1 MTFTPLFARAPSRA
15 ARALMIASL
24 LGLSPLLQAADKAAI
39 APVAAQGAENG
50 YSLTLKQLGRRD
62 TMNLQGVESSD
73 SVNFDIRADQV
84 VTGAQL
90 LLNYSYSPALL
101 ADLSQINVLV
111 NDEVA
116 ASLPLPKE
124 GAGTAQ
130 QAVVQIPPHLITEFN
145 RLRLQFIGHYS
156 MSCEDPLHSSLW
168 AKISNTSE
176 LKVQVSSIQ
185 LKDDL
190 SVLPLPFFDK
200 RDARQVNLPFVFATA
215 PDNATLEAAATLS
228 SWFGAMASYRGATFP
243 TAYGTIPAKGNAIVL
258 VLSPNAVDVNG
269 VKVAQATGPTLNLIA
284 NPNDPQ
290 GKLLIV
296 SGRDGAEL
304 KRAATAV
311 ALGSPVLA
319 GNSVVIDKLESLAPR
334 RPYDAPNWVPS
345 DRPVRLGELVELKK
359 LSVSGYNPGAIN
371 VDFRLPPDLFNWR
384 EEGVPLHLKY
394 RYTPQQVSTNSSLLV
409 GLDDQFM
416 KSMPLPSITNLAD
429 GKTLLSMMQKD
440 NTLPREATVLL
451 PISSASPMS
460 KLQLRFMYDYIK
472 EGECRDIIVDNMRG
486 AIDPDSSLDISGY
499 QHFIAM
505 PNLGVFNDAGFPFT
519 RLADLSESA
528 VVLPDTFGTDELSAY
543 LTILGRFG
551 ESTGYPATAVKVV
564 QAKDVQ
570 SVADKDLLVIA
581 TGADQPLF
589 KQWQQYLPATADGPQ
604 QHFKLSD
611 LPRYVST
618 WISPD
623 AEANKHAANAAISF
637 NSLSTS
643 TWFAGF
649 ESPLKAGRSVVL
661 ISSTKPAGLQAA
673 TAVLIGGDQYKDT
686 IQGSLAV
693 VQGTQV
699 DSLVADQQY
708 YVGKLGLF
716 KSVQWQLSQN
726 LGWMLLFTFLGLAI
740 VSCLIY
746 LSLRARAKR
755 RLA

>member
-1 MTFTPLFARAPSRA
+1 MTFTPLFARAHSRA
-15 ARALMIASL
+15 ALALMIASL
-24 LGLSPLLQAADKAAI
+24 LGLSPQLQAADKAAI
-39 APVAAQGAENG
+39 APVAAQGAEDG

-62 TMNLQGVESSD
+62 SMNLQGVESSD

-124 GAGTAQ
+124 GAGTVQ

-176 LKVQVSSIQ
+176 LKVQVSPIL

-284 NPNDPQ
+284 NPNDPH

-304 KRAATAV
+304 KRASTAV
-311 ALGSPVLA
+311 ALGNPVLA
-319 GNSVVIDKLESLAPR
+319 GSSVVIDKLESLAPR

-359 LSVSGYNPGAIN
+359 LSVSGYNPGPIS

-384 EEGVPLHLKY
+384 EAGVPLHLKY

-451 PISSASPMS
+451 PVSSASPMS

-486 AIDPDSSLDISGY
+486 TIDPDSSLDISNY

-589 KQWQQYLPATADGPQ
+589 KQWQQYLPATVDGPQ

-623 AEANKHAANAAISF
+623 AEANKHAANAALSF

-661 ISSTKPAGLQAA
+661 ISSTKPEGLQAA

-693 VQGTQV
+693 VQGMQV
-699 DSLVADQQY
+699 NSLVADQQY

-740 VSCLIY
+740 VTCLIY

>member
-359 LSVSGYNPGAIN
+359 LSVSGYNPGAIS

>member
-1 MTFTPLFARAPSRA
+1 MTSTFLFARTHVRA
-15 ARALMIASL
+15 ALALVTASL
-24 LGLSPLLQAADKAAI
+24 LGLSPLLQAAEKPPA
-39 APVAAQGAENG
+39 APVASDG

-84 VTGAQL
+84 VTGAQV

-116 ASLPLPKE
+116 ASIPLTKE

-130 QAVVQIPPHLITEFN
+130 QTLVQIPPHLITEFN
-145 RLRLQFIGHYS
+145 RLRVQFIGHYS

-168 AKISNTSE
+168 AKISNSSE
-176 LKVQVSSIQ
+176 LKLQVSQIP

-190 SVLPLPFFDK
+190 SILPLPFFDK
-200 RDARQVNLPFVFATA
+200 RDARQVSLPFVFATA

-228 SWFGAMASYRGATFP
+228 SWFGALASYRGATFP
-243 TAYGTIPAKGNAIVL
+243 TTYGTLPAKGNAIVL
-258 VLSPNAVDVNG
+258 VLSPSAVDVNG

-290 GKLLIV
+290 GKLLVV

-311 ALGSPVLA
+311 VLGNSVLA
-319 GNSVVIDKLESLAPR
+319 GSSVVIDKLESLAPR

-359 LSVSGYNPGAIN
+359 LSVAGYNPGAIN

-409 GLDDQFM
+409 GMDDLFM
-416 KSMPLPSITNLAD
+416 KSMPLPSITSLAD
-429 GKTLLSMMQKD
+429 GKTLLSMLQTD

-486 AIDPDSSLDISGY
+486 TIDPDSSLDISGY

-528 VVLPDTFGTDELSAY
+528 VVLPDTFGTEELSAY

-589 KQWQQYLPATADGPQ
+589 KQWQQYLPANIDGAQ

-611 LPRYVST
+611 LPRYVSN
-618 WISPD
+618 WVSPD
-623 AEANKHAANAAISF
+623 DEANKHAANAAISL

-649 ESPLKAGRSVVL
+649 ESPLKTGRSVVL
-661 ISSTKPAGLQAA
+661 ISSTKPEGLQAA
-673 TAVLIGGDQYKDT
+673 TAVLIGGDQFKDT

-699 DSLVADQQY
+699 SSLVADQQY

-716 KSVQWQLSQN
+716 KQVQWRLSQN

-740 VSCLIY
+740 VSSLVY

>member
-1 MTFTPLFARAPSRA
+1 MTLTPFFARAHSRA
-15 ARALMIASL
+15 ALVLMIASL
-24 LGLSPLLQAADKAAI
+24 LGLGPVAQAADKLSI
-39 APVAAQGAENG
+39 APAAVQGAEDG

-62 TMNLQGVESSD
+62 SMNLQGVESSD

-101 ADLSQINVLV
+101 AELSQINVLV

-124 GAGTAQ
+124 GAGTVQ
-130 QAVVQIPPHLITEFN
+130 QTLVQIPPHLITEFN
-145 RLRLQFIGHYS
+145 RLRLQFIGHYT

-176 LKVQVSSIQ
+176 LKVQISPIL

-190 SVLPLPFFDK
+190 SLLPLPFFDK
-200 RDARQVNLPFVFATA
+200 RDARQVSLPFVFATA
-215 PDNATLEAAATLS
+215 PDNATLEAAAILS
-228 SWFGAMASYRGATFP
+228 SWFGALASYRGATFP
-243 TAYGTIPAKGNAIVL
+243 ATLGAIPAKGNAIVL
-258 VLSPNAVDVNG
+258 VVSPGPIDVNG
-269 VKVAQATGPTLNLIA
+269 LKVAQATGPSLKLIA
-284 NPNDPQ
+284 NPNDPN

-319 GNSVVIDKLESLAPR
+319 GNSVVIDQLESLAPR

-345 DRPVRLGELVELKK
+345 DRPVRLGELVDVKK
-359 LSVSGYNPGAIN
+359 LNVSGYNPGPIS

-394 RYTPQQVSTNSSLLV
+394 RYTPQQQSTNSSLLV

-416 KSMPLPSITNLAD
+416 KTMPLPSITSLAD
-429 GKTLLSMMQKD
+429 GNNLLTLMAKD
-440 NTLPREATVLL
+440 NTLPREATTLL
-451 PISSASPMS
+451 PISSASPKS

-486 AIDPDSSLDISGY
+486 AIDPDSTLDISQY

-528 VVLPDTFGTDELSAY
+528 VVMPDNFGTEALSAY
-543 LTILGRFG
+543 LTVLGRFG

-570 SVADKDLLVIA
+570 SVADKDLLVLSS
-581 TGADQPLF
+581 GNDQPLL
-589 KQWQQYLPATADGPQ
+589 KQWQQYLPATANGPQ

-611 LPRYVST
+611 LPRYVSK
-618 WISPD
+618 WVSPD
-623 AEANKHAANAAISF
+623 AEANKHSANAAVTF
-637 NSLSTS
+637 NSTSTN

-661 ISSTKPAGLQAA
+661 VASSKPEGLKAA
-673 TAVLIGGDQYKDT
+673 TAVLIGGDDYEDS

-693 VQGTQV
+693 VQGKQV
-699 DSLVADQQY
+699 SSLVADQQY
-708 YVGKLGLF
+708 YVGKLGVF
-716 KSVQWQLSQN
+716 KYVQWQLSQN
-726 LGWMLLFTFLGLAI
+726 LGWMLVITFLGLAI
-740 VSCLIY
+740 VTCLVY

>member
-1 MTFTPLFARAPSRA
+1 MNFTPFFARAHSRVA
-15 ARALMIASL
+15 LALMIASL
-24 LGLSPLLQAADKAAI
+24 LGLSPLAQAADKLSV
-39 APVAAQGAENG
+39 APAAAQGAEEG

-62 TMNLQGVESSD
+62 SMNLQGVESSD

-101 ADLSQINVLV
+101 AELSQINVLV

-116 ASLPLPKE
+116 ASLPLPKA
-124 GAGTAQ
+124 GAGTVQ
-130 QAVVQIPPHLITEFN
+130 QTLVQIPPRLITEFN
-145 RLRLQFIGHYS
+145 RLRLQFIGHYT

-176 LKVQVSSIQ
+176 LKVQVSTIL

-190 SVLPLPFFDK
+190 SALPLPFFDK
-200 RDARQVNLPFVFATA
+200 RDARQINLPFVFATA

-228 SWFGAMASYRGATFP
+228 SWFGALASYRGATFP
-243 TAYGTIPAKGNAIVL
+243 ATLGAIPAKGNAIVL
-258 VLSPNAVDVNG
+258 VVSPDAIDVNG
-269 VKVAQATGPTLNLIA
+269 LKVAQATGPSLKLIA
-284 NPNDPQ
+284 NPNDPN

-319 GNSVVIDKLESLAPR
+319 GSSVVIDKLESLAPR

-345 DRPVRLGELVELKK
+345 DRPVRLGELIDLKK
-359 LSVSGYNPGAIN
+359 LNVSGYNPGPIS

-416 KSMPLPSITNLAD
+416 KTLPLPSITSLAD
-429 GKTLLSMMQKD
+429 GKSLLALMAKD
-440 NTLPREATVLL
+440 NTLPREATTLL
-451 PISSASPMS
+451 PISSASPKS

-486 AIDPDSSLDISGY
+486 AIDPDSSLDISNY

-528 VVLPDTFGTDELSAY
+528 VVMPDNYGTEALSAY
-543 LTILGRFG
+543 LTVLGRFG
-551 ESTGYPATAVKVV
+551 ESTGYPATAVTVV

-570 SVADKDLLVIA
+570 SVADKDLLVLSS
-581 TGADQPLF
+581 GSDQPLL

-604 QHFKLSD
+604 QRFKLSD
-611 LPRYVST
+611 LPRYVSN
-618 WISPD
+618 WVSPD
-623 AEANKHAANAAISF
+623 AEANKHSANAAVTF
-637 NSLSTS
+637 NSMSAN

-649 ESPLKAGRSVVL
+649 ESPLKPGRSVVL
-661 ISSTKPAGLQAA
+661 ISSSKPEGLKAA
-673 TAVLIGGDQYKDT
+673 TAVLIGGDDYKDS

-693 VQGTQV
+693 VQGKQIS
-699 DSLVADQQY
+699 SLVADQQY
-708 YVGKLGLF
+708 YVGKLGVF
-716 KSVQWQLSQN
+716 KYVQWQLSQN
-726 LGWMLLFTFLGLAI
+726 LGWMLVITFLGLAI
-740 VSCLIY
+740 VTCLVY

>member
-1 MTFTPLFARAPSRA
+1 MTFTPLFARAHSRA
-15 ARALMIASL
+15 ALALMIASL

-39 APVAAQGAENG
+39 APVAAQGAEDG

-62 TMNLQGVESSD
+62 SMNLQGVESSD

-176 LKVQVSSIQ
+176 LKVQVSPIL

-284 NPNDPQ
+284 NPNDPH

-311 ALGSPVLA
+311 ALGNPVLA
-319 GNSVVIDKLESLAPR
+319 GSSVVIDKLESLAPR

-384 EEGVPLHLKY
+384 EAGVPLHLKY

-486 AIDPDSSLDISGY
+486 TIDPDSSLDISGY

-589 KQWQQYLPATADGPQ
+589 KQWQQYLPATVDGPQ

-661 ISSTKPAGLQAA
+661 ISSTKPEGLQAA
-673 TAVLIGGDQYKDT
+673 TSVLIGGDQYKDT

-699 DSLVADQQY
+699 NSLVADQQY

-740 VSCLIY
+740 VTCLIY

>member
-1 MTFTPLFARAPSRA
+1 MTSTAFFARAHSRA
-15 ARALMIASL
+15 AHALLIASL
-24 LGLSPLLQAADKAAI
+24 LGLSPLLQAADKAVI
-39 APVAAQGAENG
+39 APAAVQGAENG

-62 TMNLQGVESSD
+62 SMNLQGVESSD

-101 ADLSQINVLV
+101 AELSQINVLV

-124 GAGTAQ
+124 GAGTPQ
-130 QAVVQIPPHLITEFN
+130 QAVVQIAPHLITEFN
-145 RLRLQFIGHYS
+145 RLRLQFIGHYT

-176 LKVQVSSIQ
+176 LKVQVSPIL

-200 RDARQVNLPFVFATA
+200 RDARQLNLPFVFATA

-269 VKVAQATGPTLNLIA
+269 VKVAQASGPTLSLIA

-311 ALGSPVLA
+311 ALGNPVLA

-359 LSVSGYNPGAIN
+359 LSVAGYNPGPIS

-416 KSMPLPSITNLAD
+416 KSMPLPSITSLAD

-486 AIDPDSSLDISGY
+486 TIDPDSSLDISGY

-528 VVLPDTFGTDELSAY
+528 WCC
-543 LTILGRFG
+543 LT
-551 ESTGYPATAVKVV
+551 
-564 QAKDVQ
+564 
-570 SVADKDLLVIA
+570 
-581 TGADQPLF
+581 PLA
-589 KQWQQYLPATADGPQ
+589 P
-604 QHFKLSD
+604 
-611 LPRYVST
+611 
-618 WISPD
+618 
-623 AEANKHAANAAISF
+623 
-637 NSLSTS
+637 TS
-643 TWFAGF
+643 
-649 ESPLKAGRSVVL
+649 
-661 ISSTKPAGLQAA
+661 
-673 TAVLIGGDQYKDT
+673 
-686 IQGSLAV
+686 
-693 VQGTQV
+693 
-699 DSLVADQQY
+699 
-708 YVGKLGLF
+708 
-716 KSVQWQLSQN
+716 
-726 LGWMLLFTFLGLAI
+726 
-740 VSCLIY
+740 
-746 LSLRARAKR
+746 
-755 RLA
+755 

>member
-1 MTFTPLFARAPSRA
+1 MTFTPLFARAHSRA
-15 ARALMIASL
+15 ALALMIASL

-176 LKVQVSSIQ
+176 LKVQVSPIL

-311 ALGSPVLA
+311 ALGNPVLA
-319 GNSVVIDKLESLAPR
+319 GSSVVIDKLESLAPR

-486 AIDPDSSLDISGY
+486 TIDPDSSLDISGY

-528 VVLPDTFGTDELSAY
+528 VVLPDTFGTEELSAY

-589 KQWQQYLPATADGPQ
+589 KQWQQYLPATANGPQ

-623 AEANKHAANAAISF
+623 AAANKHAANAAISF

-661 ISSTKPAGLQAA
+661 ISSTKPEGLQAA

>member
-589 KQWQQYLPATADGPQ
+589 KQWQQ
-604 QHFKLSD
+604 
-611 LPRYVST
+611 
-618 WISPD
+618 
-623 AEANKHAANAAISF
+623 
-637 NSLSTS
+637 
-643 TWFAGF
+643 
-649 ESPLKAGRSVVL
+649 
-661 ISSTKPAGLQAA
+661 
-673 TAVLIGGDQYKDT
+673 
-686 IQGSLAV
+686 
-693 VQGTQV
+693 
-699 DSLVADQQY
+699 
-708 YVGKLGLF
+708 
-716 KSVQWQLSQN
+716 
-726 LGWMLLFTFLGLAI
+726 
-740 VSCLIY
+740 
-746 LSLRARAKR
+746 
-755 RLA
+755 

>member
-1 MTFTPLFARAPSRA
+1 MNFTPFFARAHSRVA
-15 ARALMIASL
+15 LALMIASL
-24 LGLSPLLQAADKAAI
+24 LGLSPLAQAADKLSV
-39 APVAAQGAENG
+39 APAAAQGAEEG

-62 TMNLQGVESSD
+62 SMNLQGVESSD

-101 ADLSQINVLV
+101 AELSQINVLV

-116 ASLPLPKE
+116 ASLPLPKA
-124 GAGTAQ
+124 GAGTVQ
-130 QAVVQIPPHLITEFN
+130 QTLVQIPPRLITEFN
-145 RLRLQFIGHYS
+145 RLRLQFIGHYT

-176 LKVQVSSIQ
+176 LKVQVSTIL

-190 SVLPLPFFDK
+190 SALPLPFFDK
-200 RDARQVNLPFVFATA
+200 RDARQINLPFVFATA

-228 SWFGAMASYRGATFP
+228 SWFGALASYRGATFP
-243 TAYGTIPAKGNAIVL
+243 TTLGAIPAKGNAIVL
-258 VLSPNAVDVNG
+258 VVSPDAIDVNG
-269 VKVAQATGPTLNLIA
+269 LKVAQATGPSLKLIA
-284 NPNDPQ
+284 NPNDPN

-319 GNSVVIDKLESLAPR
+319 GSSVVIDKLESLAPR

-345 DRPVRLGELVELKK
+345 DRPVRLGELIDLKK
-359 LSVSGYNPGAIN
+359 LNVSGYNPGPIS

-416 KSMPLPSITNLAD
+416 KTLPLPSITSLAD
-429 GKTLLSMMQKD
+429 GKSLLALMAKD
-440 NTLPREATVLL
+440 NTLPREATTLL
-451 PISSASPMS
+451 PISSASPKS

-486 AIDPDSSLDISGY
+486 AIDPDSSLDISNY

-528 VVLPDTFGTDELSAY
+528 VVMPDNYGTEALSAY
-543 LTILGRFG
+543 LTVMGRFG
-551 ESTGYPATAVKVV
+551 ESTGYPATAVTVV

-570 SVADKDLLVIA
+570 SVADKDLLVLSS
-581 TGADQPLF
+581 GSDQPLL
-589 KQWQQYLPATADGPQ
+589 KQWQQYLPATADGPLQ
-604 QHFKLSD
+604 RFKLSD
-611 LPRYVST
+611 LPRYVSN
-618 WISPD
+618 WVSPD
-623 AEANKHAANAAISF
+623 TEANKHSANAAVTF
-637 NSLSTS
+637 NSMSAN

-649 ESPLKAGRSVVL
+649 ESPLKPGRSVVL
-661 ISSTKPAGLQAA
+661 ISSSKPEGLKAA
-673 TAVLIGGDQYKDT
+673 TAVLIGGDDYKDS

-693 VQGTQV
+693 VQGKQIS
-699 DSLVADQQY
+699 SLVADQQY
-708 YVGKLGLF
+708 YVGKLGVF
-716 KSVQWQLSQN
+716 KYVQWQLSQN
-726 LGWMLLFTFLGLAI
+726 LGWMLVITFLGLAI
-740 VSCLIY
+740 VTCLVY

>member
-1 MTFTPLFARAPSRA
+1 MTFTPLFARAHSRA
-15 ARALMIASL
+15 ALALMIASL

-39 APVAAQGAENG
+39 APVAAQGAEDG

-62 TMNLQGVESSD
+62 SMNLQGVESSD

-124 GAGTAQ
+124 GAGTVQ

-176 LKVQVSSIQ
+176 LKVQVSPIL

-284 NPNDPQ
+284 NPNDPH

-311 ALGSPVLA
+311 ALGNPVLA
-319 GNSVVIDKLESLAPR
+319 GSSVVIDKLESLAPR

-359 LSVSGYNPGAIN
+359 LSVSGYNPGAIS

-384 EEGVPLHLKY
+384 EAGVPLHLKY

-486 AIDPDSSLDISGY
+486 TIDPDSSLDISGY

-589 KQWQQYLPATADGPQ
+589 KQWQQYLPATVDGPQ

-623 AEANKHAANAAISF
+623 AEANKHAANAALSF

-661 ISSTKPAGLQAA
+661 ISSTKPEGLQAA

-693 VQGTQV
+693 VQGMQV
-699 DSLVADQQY
+699 NSLVADQQY

-740 VSCLIY
+740 VTCLIY